1 LENVFSS
8 KANLP
13 INKVLKGER
22 ATTARKELIAGPDR
36 VSAESKSYRLP
47 AEEFI

>member
-13 INKVLKGER
+13 INKMLKGER
-22 ATTARKELIAGPDR
+22 ATTARKELQASSPPFLGPS
-36 VSAESKSYRLP
+36 VFLLK
-47 AEEFI
+47 